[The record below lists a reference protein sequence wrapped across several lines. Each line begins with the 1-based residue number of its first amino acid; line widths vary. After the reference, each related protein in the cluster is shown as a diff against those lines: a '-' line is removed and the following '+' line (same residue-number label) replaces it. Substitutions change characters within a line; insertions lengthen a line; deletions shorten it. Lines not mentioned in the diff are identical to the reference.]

1 MSKPSSN
8 KKVYRTLWSL
18 SGGVIGCIAGG
29 VGIVAMGT
37 GVGIPGVLLGVG
49 VGRLIA
55 AVTEDHID

>member
-1 MSKPSSN
+1 MSKPSSD
-8 KKVYRTLWSL
+8 KKVYRTLWSI
-18 SGGVIGCIAGG
+18 SGGICGAFVGG

-37 GVGIPGVLLGVG
+37 GIGIPGVLIGVG